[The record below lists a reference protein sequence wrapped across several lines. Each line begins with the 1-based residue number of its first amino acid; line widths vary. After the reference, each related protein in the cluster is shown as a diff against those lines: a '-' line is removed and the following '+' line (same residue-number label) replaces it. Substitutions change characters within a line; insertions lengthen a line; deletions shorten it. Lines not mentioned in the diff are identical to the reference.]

1 MIEPGEFLHGRKPVA
16 YWIGMVAEQ
25 IRTTLAELADTDADF
40 TVERPKQ
47 LEHGDYASNV
57 ALVVAKKQGVN
68 PRSLAERLAEKLN
81 DDDRFESV
89 EVAGPGFLN
98 FKIAPAVWQGA
109 VEEILK
115 AKGKYGTFPKTGYKI
130 ELEFVSGNPTGPL
143 TLANGR
149 GGFGGD
155 VLARVFERA
164 GHDVTRE
171 YYINDAG
178 NQVVIFGQTIK
189 GEAEDG
195 YKGAYIADLKEQL
208 DLSKSAD
215 EIGQEAVRLMVESAK
230 QTAKRMNIRFDTWFS
245 ERDELHQTGAVE
257 KVLKDLERIDATY
270 EKDGALWLKTTHLDD
285 DKDRVLRKADGTLT
299 YLAADLAHYYHKF
312 VKQGID
318 QAILIVGPD
327 HHGYVKRMQA
337 GVEFLRTAEH
347 FDGQSTILVTQVV
360 RLIKDGQ
367 EVKMSKRA
375 GTFVALEELLEEI
388 EPDVAR
394 FFFVMKSFDTH
405 MDFDLDLAKEHSQKN
420 PVYYLKYAYARIS
433 GILKK
438 AGRHSGGD
446 LTKLTDPAEL
456 ALIAE
461 LCEFPSVV
469 ARTAEDYQMQRV
481 PHYALGLADAF
492 HKFYERCPVIND
504 DKELTAARLRL
515 VEATKQVLANV
526 GETLGIEMP
535 ERM

>member
-1 MIEPGEFLHGRKPVA
+1 
-16 YWIGMVAEQ
+16 MVAEQ

-40 TVERPKQ
+40 AVERPKQ
-47 LEHGDYASNV
+47 PEHGDYASNV

-68 PRSLAERLAEKLN
+68 PRSLAEQLAEKLG
-81 DDDRFESV
+81 DDDRFTAV

-98 FKIAPAVWQGA
+98 FRVAPSMWQGA
-109 VEEILK
+109 LEEILK
-115 AKGKYGTFPKTGYKI
+115 AKGKYGTFPKTGRKVEI
-130 ELEFVSGNPTGPL
+130 EFISGNPTGPL
-143 TLANGR
+143 TLGNGR

-171 YYINDAG
+171 YYVNDAG
-178 NQVVIFGQTIK
+178 NQVAVFGKTIK
-189 GEAEDG
+189 GEVDG
-195 YKGAYIADLKEQL
+195 YKGDYVAELKEQL
-208 DLSKSAD
+208 DLSKSAE
-215 EIGQEAVRLMVESAK
+215 EIGQQAVALMVKSAQ
-230 QTAKRMNIRFDTWFS
+230 QTTKRMNVRFDTWFS
-245 ERDELHQTGAVE
+245 EREELHQTGAVE

-285 DKDRVLRKADGTLT
+285 DKDRVLRKADGEMT
-299 YLAADLAHYYHKF
+299 YLAADLAHYYHKL
-312 VKQGID
+312 VKQKVD
-318 QAILIVGPD
+318 HAILIVGPD

-337 GVEFLRTAEH
+337 GVEFLRQAEH
-347 FDGQSTILVTQVV
+347 FDGKSTILVTQII
-360 RLIKDGQ
+360 RLVEGGQ

-375 GTFVALEELLEEI
+375 GTFVSLEELLEEI

-420 PVYYLKYAYARIS
+420 PVYYLKYAYARIA

-446 LTKLTDPAEL
+446 LSRLGDPAEL

-469 ARTAEDYQMQRV
+469 ARTAEGYQVQRI

-492 HKFYERCPVIND
+492 HKFYERCPVISD
-504 DKELTAARLRL
+504 DTELSAARLRL